1 MNVLDNL
8 TVTILTTIVTTLIAS
23 VPAFWGVWRKA
34 KAELEHEFLSR
45 FNTKKWEVYTEF
57 LKYAPQIIGNELP
70 DAQDSTDLTYVNS
83 LASQIVIAG
92 SDKVVTAFRIWRETA
107 RAYGQGNELTRV
119 KFFSLIAEMRRD
131 LGNKYTRLDMGDLLG
146 ALEVGS

>member
-1 MNVLDNL
+1 M
-8 TVTILTTIVTTLIAS
+8 
-23 VPAFWGVWRKA
+23 
-34 KAELEHEFLSR
+34 
-45 FNTKKWEVYTEF
+45 
-57 LKYAPQIIGNELP
+57 P

-107 RAYGQGNELTRV
+107 RAYGLGNELTRV